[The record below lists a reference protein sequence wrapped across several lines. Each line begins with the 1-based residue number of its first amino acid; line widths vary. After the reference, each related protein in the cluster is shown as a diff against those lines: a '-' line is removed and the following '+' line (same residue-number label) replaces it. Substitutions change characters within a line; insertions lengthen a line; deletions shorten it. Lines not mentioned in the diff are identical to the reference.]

1 MFFVSCYLEFLVV
14 ASIRCFRISKIGLVI
29 LLKYDR
35 NVRVG
40 QCEMYFVLFYFQNL
54 LIKDII
60 GIPRLGFL
68 VCSPYQVALN
78 ARPKILLLCLCNI
91 SEGFGADLRRFCLSM
106 LQC

>member
-1 MFFVSCYLEFLVV
+1 MV
-14 ASIRCFRISKIGLVI
+14 

-54 LIKDII
+54 LIKHLFQASIHNCLNCVHNCDDHSSLKDII

-68 VCSPYQVALN
+68 VCRPYQVALN
-78 ARPKILLLCLCNI
+78 LRPKIFLLCLSNI
-91 SEGFGADLRRFCLSM
+91 SEGFETADLRPFCVSM
-106 LQC
+106 LKC

>member
-1 MFFVSCYLEFLVV
+1 M
-14 ASIRCFRISKIGLVI
+14 I

-35 NVRVG
+35 IVRVG
-40 QCEMYFVLFYFQNL
+40 QCEILYFVLFYFQNL
-54 LIKDII
+54 VIKDII